1 MKRHEMRQ
9 LALQAL
15 YQVDVGKADVERA
28 VGYVLDEIRDVT
40 NQEQAYILKLVRG
53 VRNHLAE
60 FDALLETHVQG
71 WKIERIARVDL
82 NILRLAIYELWYE
95 LEVDLATVVD
105 EAVELA
111 KYYSTADSGKFVNG
125 VLAKLLPVAEEHR
138 KSIGV

>member
-28 VGYVLDEIRDVT
+28 VGFVLDEVHEVT
-40 NQEQAYILKLVRG
+40 AMEQAYILKLVQG
-53 VRNHLAE
+53 VRTFLDE
-60 FDALLETHVQG
+60 LDGLLEKYVQG
-71 WKIERIARVDL
+71 WKIDRIARVDL
-82 NILRLAIYELWYE
+82 NILRLATYELMHE
-95 LEVDLATVVD
+95 FEVDLATIVD

-111 KYYSTADSGKFVNG
+111 KHYSTAESGKFVNG
-125 VLAKLLPVAEEHR
+125 VLAKLLPLAGEHR